1 MELSEILSLNPLIQ
15 AWTAESPRSAATL
28 PHTLFP
34 LCALRV
40 FCGEKESYGPVDS
53 CSSYPVSCGD
63 TPPVRFGGRAQGCR
77 KAALAFLRVCPNP
90 YQRLRRR
97 PQPIL
102 PRRAGHPVPLVGH
115 REAGK
120 ASAAPAPNRPHT
132 LLYRP
137 GNQSSRGPNAG
148 PAPAGLPSRP
158 ADHTGHHPALR
169 TPPPED
175 KTAAAGAPAGERP
188 AHG

>member
-63 TPPVRFGGRAQGCR
+63 TPPGFGGRAQGCR
-77 KAALAFLRVCPNP
+77 KAALAFPGCARIRTNVYVDGLN
-90 YQRLRRR
+90 L
-97 PQPIL
+97 IL
-102 PRRAGHPVPLVGH
+102 PRRAGYPVPLDGGRWH
-115 REAGK
+115 TSRRAARARLK
-120 ASAAPAPNRPHT
+120 YSTPKKRAPMSIWHPICCWTASRMSTRWPSSSPTT
-132 LLYRP
+132 LT
-137 GNQSSRGPNAG
+137 SSF
-148 PAPAGLPSRP
+148 PS
-158 ADHTGHHPALR
+158 A
-169 TPPPED
+169 
-175 KTAAAGAPAGERP
+175 
-188 AHG
+188 